1 MRARLSVA
9 AFAAFCSSSIG
20 CVGTGGYVRDT
31 DVEELDAPAM
41 STGLDRRDLDRVFL
55 ETASDLVTSRFY
67 QGVKQ
72 GGGTPTIAILGL
84 KNDTTEH
91 IGPQLATLLARFED
105 QLVADQ
111 VFAVVSNERRA
122 ELMADAAAQQD
133 SAFDP
138 RFAARWGRQLG
149 ALFVV
154 TGKVQTTTERT
165 LEARRVQYSLFMQV
179 LEVETGRIAWMR
191 GSELT
196 KALVSY

>member
-1 MRARLSVA
+1 MRQLLSVA

-20 CVGTGGYVRDT
+20 CVGSGGYVRDT
-31 DVEELDAPAM
+31 DVEGLDAPAM

-55 ETASDLVTSRFY
+55 ETACDLVTSRFY
-67 QGVKQ
+67 AGVKQ
-72 GGGTPTIAILGL
+72 GGGMPTIAILGL
-84 KNDTTEH
+84 RNDTTEH
-91 IGPQLATLLARFED
+91 LGPQLATLLARFED

-111 VFAVVSNERRA
+111 VFAVVSTERRG
-122 ELMADAAAQQD
+122 ELMADAADQQG

-149 ALFVV
+149 AQFVV
-154 TGKVQTTTERT
+154 TGKVQTATERT
-165 LEARRVQYSLFMQV
+165 LDARRVQYSLFMQV